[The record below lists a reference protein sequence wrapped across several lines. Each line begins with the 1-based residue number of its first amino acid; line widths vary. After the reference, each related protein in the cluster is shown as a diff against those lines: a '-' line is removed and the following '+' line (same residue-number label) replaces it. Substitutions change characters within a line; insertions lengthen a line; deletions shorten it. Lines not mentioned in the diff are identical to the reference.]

1 MCSGSVIGDTG
12 SDGTMKTQ
20 LDMMRVWAAITGLV
34 LVALVFVQ
42 MALGMKLSD
51 TLPMLAA
58 SIAGFELF
66 LFAQDVV
73 NKRKGRRG

>member
-1 MCSGSVIGDTG
+1 MIGIEFG
-12 SDGTMKTQ
+12 MGQMKTT

-42 MALGMKLSD
+42 MYLGMKVTD

-66 LFAQDVV
+66 LFAQDVA
-73 NKRKGRRG
+73 NKRKRRRG

>member
-1 MCSGSVIGDTG
+1 MEG
-12 SDGTMKTQ
+12 MKTT
-20 LDMMRVWAAITGLV
+20 LEMMRVWAAITGLV

-42 MALGMKLSD
+42 MSLGMKITD

-66 LFAQDVV
+66 LFAQDEV
-73 NKRKGRRG
+73 NKRKRRRG

>member
-1 MCSGSVIGDTG
+1 M
-12 SDGTMKTQ
+12 MKTQ

-42 MALGMKLSD
+42 MALGMKLTD

-73 NKRKGRRG
+73 NKRRGRRG

>member
-1 MCSGSVIGDTG
+1 
-12 SDGTMKTQ
+12 MKTQ
-20 LDMMRVWAAITGLV
+20 MDMLRVWASITGLV

-42 MALGMKLSD
+42 MAMGMKLSD

-66 LFAQDVV
+66 LFAQDEV
-73 NKRKGRRG
+73 NKRRGRRG

>member
-1 MCSGSVIGDTG
+1 M
-12 SDGTMKTQ
+12 MKTQ

-42 MALGMKLSD
+42 MAIGMKLSD

>member
-1 MCSGSVIGDTG
+1 
-12 SDGTMKTQ
+12 MKTQ

-42 MALGMKLSD
+42 MALGVKMSD

>member
-1 MCSGSVIGDTG
+1 
-12 SDGTMKTQ
+12 MKTQ

-42 MALGMKLSD
+42 MAMGMKITD

>member
-1 MCSGSVIGDTG
+1 VIGIKFG
-12 SDGTMKTQ
+12 MGQMKST

-42 MALGMKLSD
+42 MAMGIKMSD
-51 TLPMLAA
+51 TLPMLAS

-66 LFAQDVV
+66 LFAQDMV

>member
-1 MCSGSVIGDTG
+1 MIGIKIGTG
-12 SDGTMKTQ
+12 EMKTQ

-42 MALGMKLSD
+42 LAIGMKVTD

-66 LFAQDVV
+66 LFAQDQV

>member
-1 MCSGSVIGDTG
+1 MNVIEIR
-12 SDGTMKTQ
+12 DGTMKTQ

-66 LFAQDVV
+66 LFAQDLV

>member
-1 MCSGSVIGDTG
+1 MGQ
-12 SDGTMKTQ
+12 MKST

-42 MALGMKLSD
+42 MWMGIKITD

-58 SIAGFELF
+58 SIAGFEMF
-66 LFAQDVV
+66 LFTQDEV
-73 NKRKGRRG
+73 NKRKRRRG

>member
-1 MCSGSVIGDTG
+1 MIGI
-12 SDGTMKTQ
+12 GTEGMQTQ

-42 MALGMKLSD
+42 MAMGVKLSD

-58 SIAGFELF
+58 SISGFELF
-66 LFAQDVV
+66 LFAQDVI

>member
-1 MCSGSVIGDTG
+1 MSGIVIGMG
-12 SDGTMKTQ
+12 QMKTT

-42 MALGMKLSD
+42 MAMGMKVTD

-66 LFAQDVV
+66 LFAQDEV
-73 NKRKGRRG
+73 NKRKRRRG

>member
-1 MCSGSVIGDTG
+1 
-12 SDGTMKTQ
+12 MKTT

-42 MALGMKLSD
+42 LAMGMKITD

-58 SIAGFELF
+58 SIAGFEMF
-66 LFAQDVV
+66 LFAQDEV
-73 NKRKGRRG
+73 NKRKRRRG

>member
-1 MCSGSVIGDTG
+1 
-12 SDGTMKTQ
+12 MKTQ

-34 LVALVFVQ
+34 LVALVFVR
-42 MALGMKLSD
+42 MAMGMKLSD

-66 LFAQDVV
+66 LFAQDIA
-73 NKRKGRRG
+73 NKRKRRRG

>member
-1 MCSGSVIGDTG
+1 
-12 SDGTMKTQ
+12 MKTT
-20 LDMMRVWAAITGLV
+20 LDMMRVWAALTGLV

-42 MALGMKLSD
+42 MALGAKVTD

-66 LFAQDVV
+66 LFAQDEV
-73 NKRKGRRG
+73 NKRKRRRG

>member
-1 MCSGSVIGDTG
+1 
-12 SDGTMKTQ
+12 MKTQ

-42 MALGMKLSD
+42 MAMGMKITD

-66 LFAQDVV
+66 LFAQDLVS
-73 NKRKGRRG
+73 KRKGRRG

>member
-1 MCSGSVIGDTG
+1 
-12 SDGTMKTQ
+12 MKTQ
-20 LDMMRVWAAITGLV
+20 VDMMRVWAAITGLV

-66 LFAQDVV
+66 LFAQDFV

>member
-1 MCSGSVIGDTG
+1 
-12 SDGTMKTQ
+12 MKST

-42 MALGMKLSD
+42 MAMGIKMSD
-51 TLPMLAA
+51 TLPMLAS

-66 LFAQDVV
+66 LFAQDMV

>member
-1 MCSGSVIGDTG
+1 M
-12 SDGTMKTQ
+12 MKTQ

-66 LFAQDVV
+66 LFAQDLV

>member
-1 MCSGSVIGDTG
+1 
-12 SDGTMKTQ
+12 MKTQ

-34 LVALVFVQ
+34 LVALVYVQ
-42 MALGMKLSD
+42 MAIGMKITD

-66 LFAQDVV
+66 LFAQDLV

>member
-1 MCSGSVIGDTG
+1 MIGIKIGTG
-12 SDGTMKTQ
+12 EMKTQ

-42 MALGMKLSD
+42 MWMGIKMSD
-51 TLPMLAA
+51 TLPMVAA
-58 SIAGFELF
+58 SIAGFEMF
-66 LFAQDVV
+66 LFGQDVA

>member
-1 MCSGSVIGDTG
+1 MGQ
-12 SDGTMKTQ
+12 MKTT

-42 MALGMKLSD
+42 MWMGMKITD

>member
-1 MCSGSVIGDTG
+1 
-12 SDGTMKTQ
+12 MKT

-34 LVALVFVQ
+34 LVTLVFVQ
-42 MALGMKLSD
+42 MWMGVKITD

-66 LFAQDVV
+66 LFVQDEV
-73 NKRKGRRG
+73 NKRKRRRG

>member
-1 MCSGSVIGDTG
+1 MGQ
-12 SDGTMKTQ
+12 MKTT

-42 MALGMKLSD
+42 MALGMKISD

-58 SIAGFELF
+58 SIAGFEMF
-66 LFAQDVV
+66 LFAQDEV
-73 NKRKGRRG
+73 NKRKRRRG

>member
-1 MCSGSVIGDTG
+1 MGE
-12 SDGTMKTQ
+12 MKTT

-34 LVALVFVQ
+34 LVALAFGQ
-42 MALGMKLSD
+42 MYLGYKLTD

-66 LFAQDVV
+66 LFAQDIVH
-73 NKRKGRRG
+73 KRKSRRG

>member
-1 MCSGSVIGDTG
+1 
-12 SDGTMKTQ
+12 MKTQ

>member
-1 MCSGSVIGDTG
+1 
-12 SDGTMKTQ
+12 MKTT

-34 LVALVFVQ
+34 LVALAFGQ
-42 MALGMKLSD
+42 MYLGYKLTD

-66 LFAQDVV
+66 LFAQDIVH
-73 NKRKGRRG
+73 KRKSRRG

>member
-1 MCSGSVIGDTG
+1 MTRDR
-12 SDGTMKTQ
+12 DGTMKTQ

-42 MALGMKLSD
+42 MAMGMKITD

-66 LFAQDVV
+66 LFAQDEV
-73 NKRKGRRG
+73 NKRKRRRG

>member
-1 MCSGSVIGDTG
+1 
-12 SDGTMKTQ
+12 MKTQ

-42 MALGMKLSD
+42 MAMGMKITD

-66 LFAQDVV
+66 LFAQELV

>member
-1 MCSGSVIGDTG
+1 
-12 SDGTMKTQ
+12 MKTT

-42 MALGMKLSD
+42 FALGLKVTD

-66 LFAQDVV
+66 LFAQDEL
-73 NKRKGRRG
+73 NKRKRRRG

>member
-1 MCSGSVIGDTG
+1 MGQ
-12 SDGTMKTQ
+12 MKTT

-34 LVALVFVQ
+34 LVALVFGE
-42 MALGMKLSD
+42 MYLGMKVTD

-58 SIAGFELF
+58 SICGFELF

-73 NKRKGRRG
+73 HKHRGRRG